1 MSIARKVLMIVG
13 FIASIVITITLAICA
28 VAFFIASGNE
38 EMLNKILD
46 GLNRSSMSVSD
57 GKIYVIALAL
67 MFTFWAI
74 IEIINALIAIKGV
87 KSNRTGLMVLNIV
100 FGVLSGVYVNSLG
113 GIFGLVE
120 SKKQ

>member
-13 FIASIVITITLAICA
+13 FIASIVITIVLAICA

-57 GKIYVIALAL
+57 GKIYVIALAS

-74 IEIINALIAIKGV
+74 IEVINALIAIKGV
-87 KSNRTGLMVLNIV
+87 KSNRTGLMVLNII